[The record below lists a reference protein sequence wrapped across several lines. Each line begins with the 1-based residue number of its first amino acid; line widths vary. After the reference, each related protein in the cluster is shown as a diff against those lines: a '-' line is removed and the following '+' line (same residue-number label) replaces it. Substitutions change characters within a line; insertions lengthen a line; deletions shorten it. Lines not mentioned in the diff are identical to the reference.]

1 MPKALSRP
9 SLTCHGL
16 AMAHDMGCGTHTS
29 FLPLSNPHLGWN
41 PNLLPLPLQASPS
54 LRSIYLQLPDAEL
67 ILHTCVSTQENHH
80 ISHLSGLF
88 LAIKVMWGLPI
99 IAGAP
104 NIILTKH
111 SQSQLRT
118 TGGVREKAG
127 FFLTWQKIQP
137 FPFQFQNLPAGSFK
151 GF

>member
-9 SLTCHGL
+9 TLTRHGL

-41 PNLLPLPLQASPS
+41 PNLLPLRLQASPY

-127 FFLTWQKIQP
+127 FFFNMAEDSTLS
-137 FPFQFQNLPAGSFK
+137 FSVSEFASRQF
-151 GF
+151 

>member
-9 SLTCHGL
+9 TLTRHGL

-118 TGGVREKAG
+118 TGGAREKAG
-127 FFLTWQKIQP
+127 FFFNMAEDSTLS
-137 FPFQFQNLPAGSFK
+137 FSVSEFASRQF
-151 GF
+151 

>member
-9 SLTCHGL
+9 TLTRHGL

-41 PNLLPLPLQASPS
+41 PNLLPLRLQASPY

-88 LAIKVMWGLPI
+88 LAIKVMRGLPI

-118 TGGVREKAG
+118 TGGAREKAG
-127 FFLTWQKIQP
+127 FFFNMAEDSTLS
-137 FPFQFQNLPAGSFK
+137 FSVSEFASRQF
-151 GF
+151 

>member
-9 SLTCHGL
+9 TLTRHGL

-88 LAIKVMWGLPI
+88 LAIKVMRGLPI

-118 TGGVREKAG
+118 TGGAREKAG
-127 FFLTWQKIQP
+127 FFFNMAEDSTLS
-137 FPFQFQNLPAGSFK
+137 FSVSEFASRQF
-151 GF
+151 

>member
-41 PNLLPLPLQASPS
+41 PNLLPLRLQASPY

-88 LAIKVMWGLPI
+88 LAIKVMRGLPI

-118 TGGVREKAG
+118 TGGAREKAG
-127 FFLTWQKIQP
+127 FFFNMAEDSTLS
-137 FPFQFQNLPAGSFK
+137 FSVSEFASRQF
-151 GF
+151 

>member
-9 SLTCHGL
+9 TLTRHGL

-41 PNLLPLPLQASPS
+41 PNLLPLRLQASPY

-118 TGGVREKAG
+118 TGGAREKAG
-127 FFLTWQKIQP
+127 FFFNMAEDSTLS
-137 FPFQFQNLPAGSFK
+137 FSVSEFASRQF
-151 GF
+151 

>member
-88 LAIKVMWGLPI
+88 LAIKVMRGLPI

-118 TGGVREKAG
+118 TGGAREKAG
-127 FFLTWQKIQP
+127 FFFNMAEDSTLS
-137 FPFQFQNLPAGSFK
+137 FSVSEFASRQF
-151 GF
+151 

>member
-9 SLTCHGL
+9 TLTRHGL

-41 PNLLPLPLQASPS
+41 PNLLPLRLQASPY

-88 LAIKVMWGLPI
+88 LAIKVMRGLPI

-127 FFLTWQKIQP
+127 FFFNMAEDSTLS
-137 FPFQFQNLPAGSFK
+137 FSVSEFASRQF
-151 GF
+151 